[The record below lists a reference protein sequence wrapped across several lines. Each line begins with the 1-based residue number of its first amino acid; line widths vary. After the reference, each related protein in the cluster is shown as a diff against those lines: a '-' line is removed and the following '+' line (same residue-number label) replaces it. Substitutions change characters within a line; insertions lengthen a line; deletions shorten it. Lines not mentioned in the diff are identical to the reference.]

1 MTQSITN
8 TYRLHCLARSNMEK
22 ELAKKGCSITT
33 SIAQGDGFRLLLKE
47 KFIEEV
53 HEFLAATTTEDM
65 ITELADIH
73 EVLRAFYKEY
83 GINSEVVAAY
93 QEQKRIERGDF
104 TGLVIETITCEA
116 GSPADKHLSNRGR
129 KNVQ

>member
-1 MTQSITN
+1 
-8 TYRLHCLARSNMEK
+8 MEK

-33 SIAQGDGFRLLLKE
+33 SIAQGDEFRLLLKE
-47 KFIEEV
+47 KFMEEV

-116 GSPADKHLSNRGR
+116 DSPADKHLSNRGR

>member
-33 SIAQGDGFRLLLKE
+33 SIAQGDEFRLLLKE
-47 KFIEEV
+47 KFMEEV

-129 KNVQ
+129 KNV

>member
-1 MTQSITN
+1 MTQSSTN
-8 TYRLHCLARSNMEK
+8 TYRLHCLARSNMEQ

-33 SIAQGDGFRLLLKE
+33 SIAQGDEFRLLLKE

-93 QEQKRIERGDF
+93 QEQKRIKRGNF

-116 GSPADKHLSNRGR
+116 GSPADKHLSNRER
-129 KNVQ
+129 KNV